1 MSTAELRKELHSY
14 IEKADDKFLKMI
26 HALAKS
32 YEEKE
37 DVGKEDYTLP
47 GTPMDGE
54 TYRNRISRA
63 SDRAK
68 AGHYTTSDDLDK
80 EIEKW

>member
-1 MSTAELRKELHSY
+1 M
-14 IEKADDKFLKMI
+14 FLKMI

-32 YEEKE
+32 HEEKE
-37 DVGKEDYTLP
+37 DADNENYTLP
-47 GTPMDGE
+47 RSPMDEE

-63 SDRAK
+63 SNRAK